1 MHKHLSEKV
10 KMIHAESGVNVL
22 IIPAGMIKNIRD
34 YKHLSPDD
42 LIPEQ
47 KILLRNYLNDLEKI
61 IEGGKDLP
69 GMTRSDLE
77 AAAPEI
83 RRLIGG

>member
-1 MHKHLSEKV
+1 MHKHLFEKV

-22 IIPAGMIKNIRD
+22 INPAGMIKNIRD

-47 KILLRNYLNDLEKI
+47 KILLDNYLKKMLAEDVP
-61 IEGGKDLP
+61 P
-69 GMTRSDLE
+69 GMTRSELE